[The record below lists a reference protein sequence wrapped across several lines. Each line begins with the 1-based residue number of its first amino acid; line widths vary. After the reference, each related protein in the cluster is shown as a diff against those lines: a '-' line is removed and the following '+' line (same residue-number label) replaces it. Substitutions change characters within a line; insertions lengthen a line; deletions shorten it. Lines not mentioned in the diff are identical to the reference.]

1 MALDGAEDVGGR
13 RIGGEIVVGERL
25 PIIVAVAVALCI
37 RHRLPFVVVVVVIFD
52 CGVVVGFLFN
62 IYMCLV
68 GTIRFLFPSL
78 IVSIK
83 LVPYCFYHKK

>member
-52 CGVVVGFLFN
+52 CGVVPSSSVSFFFFFLLLSENGFDE
-62 IYMCLV
+62 
-68 GTIRFLFPSL
+68 S
-78 IVSIK
+78 
-83 LVPYCFYHKK
+83 